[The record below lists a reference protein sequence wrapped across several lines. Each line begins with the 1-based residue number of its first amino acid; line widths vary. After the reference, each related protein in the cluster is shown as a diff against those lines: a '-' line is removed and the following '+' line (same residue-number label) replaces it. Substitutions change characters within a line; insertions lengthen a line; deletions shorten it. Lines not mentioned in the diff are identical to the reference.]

1 MNIEFV
7 EFYMTDINE
16 DKSYFSGTLHVYL
29 PDEDTDLRGI
39 VVIFKNENWNFF
51 LPHKMTT
58 GTDGK
63 KVRYPV
69 YSKRDRNQSKALL
82 QKVIEHG
89 NAFVAQKMNI
99 ML

>member
-7 EFYMTDINE
+7 EFYITDKNE
-16 DKSYFSGTLHVYL
+16 DMSYFSGTLHVYL
-29 PDEDTDLRGI
+29 PEEDTDLRGI

-51 LPHKMTT
+51 LPHRMTT
-58 GTDGK
+58 NPEGK
-63 KVRYPV
+63 KIRYPV

-82 QKVIEHG
+82 QEVIEKG
-89 NAFVAQKMNI
+89 KAFVAQKMDL